1 MQRSNNAREQI
12 MSNERL
18 EYLER
23 VLSDIDKKIASK
35 YSHFLDDAGLSKIK
49 QEKNSVIEEIQQLK
63 ANNEA

>member
-1 MQRSNNAREQI
+1 